1 MRYKSNNI
9 NVKITIGITV
19 VCIFLDSTTSS
30 NVNLIK
36 WIVVGTK
43 KVSNYRQKINIFSF
57 NCQEID

>member
-19 VCIFLDSTTSS
+19 VCVFLDSTTSS
-30 NVNLIK
+30 NGLL
-36 WIVVGTK
+36 WEQK

>member
-19 VCIFLDSTTSS
+19 VCNFLDSTTSS
-30 NVNLIK
+30 NGLL
-36 WIVVGTK
+36 WEQK

>member
-19 VCIFLDSTTSS
+19 VCVFLDSTTSS
-30 NVNLIK
+30 NGLLWEQKN
-36 WIVVGTK
+36 
-43 KVSNYRQKINIFSF
+43 VSNYRQKINIFSF